1 MASSRLKN
9 LSKLALLLGTPA
21 ALLMALFAGGVHYGQ
36 THRAAVLGFERDWL
50 GMDVIVP
57 EAPPEPVTP
66 KPVTPEPAKPLTPE
80 TPKPVAPEPTP
91 TTPITPT
98 PTTPTPTTP
107 SQPEPAHPVT
117 QPTSATPV
125 ALATVTDPSPL
136 KLAPPEPLP
145 ADLQTRLAEPV
156 RVRVKVLVDPELFA
170 RRPDWIAYVQRHVE
184 WASKILDAQIGMQL
198 ELRGV
203 GVWSLPLYEDA
214 ETAIAELEK
223 RSREGADLLL
233 PFFDQPFPGPVAISP
248 GANYNH
254 AFMPVFSDP
263 GSPAPHLRGL
273 LHAIGQSLGAA
284 PVSPDSEAWEQG
296 SWMGEVS
303 GTRSD
308 RTITLDAASRRT
320 MLEHK
325 MLKFIAAPTARDT
338 PRSP

>member
-9 LSKLALLLGTPA
+9 LTKLALLLGIPA

-50 GMDVIVP
+50 GMDVVVP
-57 EAPPEPVTP
+57 DAPPEPVAPVTP
-66 KPVTPEPAKPLTPE
+66 ATPEPTKPLTPEPAKPVTPEPTKT
-80 TPKPVAPEPTP
+80 TP
-91 TTPITPT
+91 TTL
-98 PTTPTPTTP
+98 TTP
-107 SQPEPAHPVT
+107 SQPEPAHPVV
-117 QPTSATPV
+117 QPTPASQPSPV
-125 ALATVTDPSPL
+125 ALATITDPIPL

-223 RSREGADLLL
+223 RSREGADMLL
-233 PFFDQPFPGPVAISP
+233 PFFDQPFPGPVAVSP

-308 RTITLDAASRRT
+308 RAISLDAASRRT